1 MDLRQ
6 ELLKEH
12 SKAQAQRIANY
23 IGDDSHLFGELM
35 DLFLNEP
42 YRINQRAA
50 WIVSHCADTYPH
62 LIQPYLKPLIENL
75 QGPIHVA
82 VKRNTVRVLQD
93 IEIPD
98 NLKGILAEKCFEFL
112 TSNQEPVA
120 VRVFSM
126 TILAHMANKLH
137 DLKKELSI
145 IIEDQMPFASAGFI
159 SRGTKVLKQIK
170 TWG

>member
-1 MDLRQ
+1 M
-6 ELLKEH
+6 
-12 SKAQAQRIANY
+12 
-23 IGDDSHLFGELM
+23 
-35 DLFLNEP
+35 
-42 YRINQRAA
+42 
-50 WIVSHCADTYPH
+50 
-62 LIQPYLKPLIENL
+62 
-75 QGPIHVA
+75 
-82 VKRNTVRVLQD
+82 KRNTVRVLQD

-126 TILAHMANKLH
+126 TILANMAKKLP

-170 TWG
+170 TWR